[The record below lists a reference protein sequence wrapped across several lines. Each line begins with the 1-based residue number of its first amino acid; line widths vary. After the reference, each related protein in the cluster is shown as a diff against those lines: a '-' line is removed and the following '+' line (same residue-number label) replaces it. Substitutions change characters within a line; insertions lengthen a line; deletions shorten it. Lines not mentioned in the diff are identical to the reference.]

1 MQSIK
6 AIRLM
11 ATIDDCVSIAL
22 LIDPKDELLQAL
34 ANLRLQGCIQG
45 LGPGSLGLFGRQAN
59 VDLAD
64 LGMGEKSDRGVGSLF
79 DQILE
84 PLIHEAFADPEK
96 FEDPGNNHSRIPN
109 LFRK

>member
-64 LGMGEKSDRGVGSLF
+64 LGMGEKSDRKGIVKGNGVSALTINGESVLS
-79 DQILE
+79 
-84 PLIHEAFADPEK
+84 
-96 FEDPGNNHSRIPN
+96 G
-109 LFRK
+109 